1 MDWGL
6 LVFFVG
12 LFLSV
17 GGGEKAGI
25 TARLLD
31 AANRWNLHNAA
42 IFTIVVALLSNIV
55 SNVPAVMLIKSAV
68 PGFPNPHLG
77 WLILSMASTLAGN
90 LTITG
95 SVANLIVI
103 EQARKEAEISF
114 WDYFRV
120 GLPVTAMTLLI
131 GTAWLWW
138 IK

>member
-1 MDWGL
+1 M
-6 LVFFVG
+6 
-12 LFLSV
+12 V
-17 GGGEKAGI
+17 GGAEKAGI
-25 TARLLD
+25 TAHLLEF
-31 AANRWNLHNAA
+31 ANRWNLHNAG
-42 IFTIVVALLSNIV
+42 IFTIVVTVLSNIV

-77 WLILSMASTLAGN
+77 WLILAMASTLAGN

-114 WDYFRV
+114 WDYLRV
-120 GLPVTAMTLLI
+120 GLPVTVLTLLV
-131 GTAWLWW
+131 GVAWLWW